1 MSLTWT
7 HRLTVSFCSQVQLF
21 IVRILYYGDPNFII
35 QTWNFIAHST
45 ANKRSEF
52 ALPFLLGDNSS
63 SLLSNPS
70 QARGGATELAVVQS
84 IIYRCD
90 E

>member
-1 MSLTWT
+1 M
-7 HRLTVSFCSQVQLF
+7 FIVQLGT
-21 IVRILYYGDPNFII
+21 YYGDTNSII
-35 QTWNFIAHST
+35 QTWNFIGQSSTNRHLHYHS
-45 ANKRSEF
+45 
-52 ALPFLLGDNSS
+52 LLGDNSS
-63 SLLSNPS
+63 SLFSNPS